1 MQVNEKISNAKKRI
15 KELMYLIMGWEKE
28 EQNLTK
34 DPRIKNYYQQLAALQ
49 DAFWFKDLDM
59 KEFLVRDEAIK
70 RRIQELEK

>member
-1 MQVNEKISNAKKRI
+1 MQVNEKISHAKKRI

-34 DPRIKNYYQQLAALQ
+34 DPRIENYYQQLAALQ
-49 DAFWFKDLDM
+49 DAFWFDNLDI

-70 RRIQELEK
+70 KRIQELQK

>member
-1 MQVNEKISNAKKRI
+1 MQVKEKISHAKKRI

-34 DPRIKNYYQQLAALQ
+34 DPRIENYYQQLAALQ
-49 DAFWFKDLDM
+49 DAFWFDNLDM

-70 RRIQELEK
+70 KRIQELEK

>member
-1 MQVNEKISNAKKRI
+1 MQVNEKISHAKKRI

-34 DPRIKNYYQQLAALQ
+34 DPRIENYYQQLAALQ
-49 DAFWFKDLDM
+49 DAFWFDNLDV

-70 RRIQELEK
+70 KRIEELEK

>member
-1 MQVNEKISNAKKRI
+1 MQVNEKISHAKKRI

-34 DPRIKNYYQQLAALQ
+34 DSRIENYYQQLAALQ
-49 DAFWFKDLDM
+49 DAFWFDNLDM

-70 RRIQELEK
+70 KRIQELEK